1 MGSFSRLDEVE
12 EAPEGGRVVAIGVFD
27 GVHVGHRSIIVEAVA
42 AAAEAGAR
50 PSVVTFYPHPEAV
63 LRPGAG
69 PAALTLPGRKTELL
83 VGLGIQEVI
92 TVTFDQQ
99 FARLSP
105 EAFCSVV
112 LSARLDAK
120 AVLVGENF
128 HFGRGGAGRPHDL
141 ARFGE
146 AHGFAVR
153 PIALVSDGGSP
164 VSSTRI
170 RGLLSAGEVEEAAE
184 LLGRPHRLEGAVIKG
199 EGRGRTLDA
208 PTANLQVSAELA
220 MPAHGVYAT
229 RTLVQGGAEYDSVTS
244 IGTNPTFGT
253 GDEIRVETLLLDY
266 HGDLY
271 GSSIAVDLV
280 GRIREQRVFG
290 DADALAA
297 QIRVDV
303 TSARELHKRLRGSV
317 RD

>member
-1 MGSFSRLDEVE
+1 MGVFCRLDEVD
-12 EAPEGGRVVAIGVFD
+12 EAPDGGRVVAIGVFD
-27 GVHVGHRSIIVEAVA
+27 GVHVGHRSIILEAVVT
-42 AAAEAGAR
+42 AAEWGAK

-69 PAALTLPGRKTELL
+69 PAALTLPERKAELL
-83 VGLGIQEVI
+83 VGLGVQEVI

-105 EAFCSVV
+105 QAFCSAV

-128 HFGRGGAGRPHDL
+128 HFGRDRAGRPDDL
-141 ARFGE
+141 VRFGE

-170 RGLLSAGEVEEAAE
+170 RRLLSAGEVEQAAE
-184 LLGRPHRLEGAVIKG
+184 LLGRPHRLEGPVIKG
-199 EGRGRTLDA
+199 DGRGRALEA
-208 PTANLQVSAELA
+208 PTANVQVSAELA
-220 MPAHGVYAT
+220 LPSHGVYAT
-229 RTLVQGGAEYDSVTS
+229 RTLLEGGAEYDSVTS

-253 GDEIRVETLLLDY
+253 GDETRVETLLLDY

-280 GRIREQRVFG
+280 GRIREQRIFG
-290 DADALAA
+290 DAYALAA
-297 QIRVDV
+297 QIRADV
-303 TSARELHKRLRGSV
+303 MIARELHGRLRGSK
-317 RD
+317 RY